1 MNHFV
6 RRAWLCIAAW
16 AVCFLPD
23 LARGQQA
30 DSVIARIGALV
41 VAGERAE
48 ARRLADSLLGVL
60 SEGSATYAEA
70 LYWRGFASSSAADAA
85 RDYLR
90 VVVEYPTS
98 PRAPA
103 ALLALAQL
111 DYARGD
117 RVSARRRYDRLLQ
130 EYPRGPHVARAAYWS
145 GRLALELGDRG
156 GCASLAAARR
166 AAAADDVELANQIEY
181 YLAQCAVQS
190 VPSAASDSVSGGG
203 ASAVPRAEFSV
214 QVAAFNTRREA
225 ENLVNRL
232 KRTGFEAR
240 VVGIRA
246 PFRVRVGRFPTRA
259 AAVDM
264 LAKLRKARFDGMVVE
279 AEPR

>member
-1 MNHFV
+1 MPM
-6 RRAWLCIAAW
+6 AAW
-16 AVCFLPD
+16 AVCFLPQ
-23 LARGQQA
+23 LARGQRA
-30 DSVIARIGALV
+30 DSALARIGVLV

-48 ARRLADSLLGVL
+48 ARRLADSLMGVL
-60 SEGSATYAEA
+60 PEGSAAYAEA
-70 LYWRGFASSSAADAA
+70 LYWRGFSSSSAADAA

-90 VVVEYPTS
+90 VLVEYPTS

-145 GRLALELGDRG
+145 GRLALELGDRN

-166 AAAADDVELANQIEY
+166 AVAADDVELANQIEY
-181 YLAQCAVQS
+181 YLGQCATQS
-190 VPSAASDSVSGGG
+190 VQNVARDSAAGGVV
-203 ASAVPRAEFSV
+203 SAVSRIEFSV

-232 KRTGFEAR
+232 KRGGFEAR
-240 VVGIRA
+240 VVGIRV

-259 AAVDM
+259 AAVEM
-264 LAKLRKARFDGMVVE
+264 LEKLRRARFNGMVVE
-279 AEPR
+279 AEPL